1 MAPCRHQ
8 TCKCVVKVE
17 GEYCSEA
24 CADIAQEEPCICG
37 HGECAGIMGA
47 GVNPEAL
54 P

>member
-8 TCKCVVKVE
+8 RCRCEVQTE
-17 GEYCSEA
+17 GQYCSEA
-24 CADIAQEEPCICG
+24 CQDIAQEEPCMCG
-37 HGECAGIMGA
+37 HGVCPGIMGA